1 MYEQSYGA
9 EFMLLKTYIPTPQL
23 RPFIKS
29 FLVIESSDDLV
40 NRILPGTSLAL
51 AFRYKGQVNYL
62 KDDAYDHLP
71 TSTITGLRK
80 SVRLINYQKESA
92 NIIVVFKEAGASAF
106 FRDPLNELFEE
117 SLSLDLLMPRQEICD
132 VEDQLMNA
140 SDMLQRI
147 SIVEAFLLAKL
158 KKQETDKL
166 IHAAIEKIYN
176 SKGIIIMKEL
186 ADTLYISKDAFEKRF
201 RKVVGASP
209 KLFSSVVRMN
219 AAIYHYKP
227 TNSMLDIALDAGYY
241 DQAHFNKAFKLF
253 TGQTPLDFFKCP
265 PSW

>member
-1 MYEQSYGA
+1 
-9 EFMLLKTYIPTPQL
+9 MLLNTYIPAPQL

-40 NRILPGTSLAL
+40 NRILPGTSMAI

-71 TSTITGLRK
+71 VSTITGLRK
-80 SVRLINYQKESA
+80 SVRLINYQKDSA

-106 FRDPLNELFEE
+106 FREPLNELFEE
-117 SLSLDLLMPRQEICD
+117 SISLDNLIPRQEILD
-132 VEDQLMNA
+132 IEDRLA
-140 SDMLQRI
+140 TAFDTPQRI
-147 SIVEAFLLAKL
+147 AIVEAFLSSKL
-158 KKQETDKL
+158 KAQETDKL
-166 IHAAIEKIYN
+166 VQTAVEKIYN
-176 SKGIIIMKEL
+176 TAGIIRMKEL
-186 ADTLYISKDAFEKRF
+186 ADILYISKDAFEKRF
-201 RKVVGASP
+201 RKTVGASP

-219 AAIYHYKP
+219 AAIHHHKP
-227 TNSMLDIALDAGYY
+227 IHTMLDIALDAGYY

-253 TGQTPLDFFKCP
+253 TGQTPLDFFKSP